1 MTLRSSVATLHKRTR
16 SRTLSESYVIF
27 SLLGLRI
34 FFFSSISE
42 SFLQSGTTCIIHT
55 AAPPPGKGNEALH
68 RKVNVEGTKAIIAAA
83 VECGVRKLV
92 YTSSAGTVYDG
103 HDLIDCDE
111 RMPFPEVPMD
121 IYNETKAQAE
131 KIVLEAN
138 GKDGLLTIALRPAG
152 IFGYATYFL
161 SAFSKMS

>member
-1 MTLRSSVATLHKRTR
+1 
-16 SRTLSESYVIF
+16 
-27 SLLGLRI
+27 
-34 FFFSSISE
+34 
-42 SFLQSGTTCIIHT
+42 
-55 AAPPPGKGNEALH
+55 
-68 RKVNVEGTKAIIAAA
+68 
-83 VECGVRKLV
+83 VRKLV
-92 YTSSAGTVYDG
+92 YTSSAGSVYDG

-152 IFGYATYFL
+152 IFGYDNLFHIYFL
-161 SAFSKMS
+161 QMN